1 MTMPARIALVA
12 AAVGCAVMAAT
23 AQSPAPTRESPGVER
38 LIDELDRL
46 VQARFLDTDQRFGMS
61 RIAEP
66 GDFHQTLRRFRPE
79 NREEVTAVR
88 ELDRAGV
95 VVALYLAG
103 RSLLSVSDDRMADTA
118 SWHRRAIAGPVLIGD
133 ESGASARGADLP
145 QAHHVAAQARHAFA
159 AFARTNTHL
168 FEQAAWRFVAR
179 PVPAS
184 RSECLECHR
193 GISTGSAPRTALLEG
208 DTLGV
213 VLYGYSVIPCRLC
226 S

>member
-1 MTMPARIALVA
+1 MRMLTRAALVA

-23 AQSPAPTRESPGVER
+23 AQTPTPTPGHAGVER

-46 VQARFLDTDQRFGMS
+46 VQARFLDTDQRFGIT
-61 RIAEP
+61 RLVEP

-79 NREEVTAVR
+79 NREEVTAVHDL
-88 ELDRAGV
+88 ERAGV
-95 VVALYLAG
+95 AVALYLAG
-103 RSLLSVSDDRMADTA
+103 RSLLAISDDRMADAA

-133 ESGASARGADLP
+133 AFGASAGDADLP
-145 QAHHVAAQARHAFA
+145 QARHVATQARRAFQ
-159 AFARTNTHL
+159 AFARTDTHL
-168 FEQAAWRFVAR
+168 FEQAGWQFVVR
-179 PVPAS
+179 PVRAT

-193 GISTGSAPRTALLEG
+193 GISTGSAPRSALREG